1 MVNARLLRLRRE
13 DEPTSCHAPD
23 LLVKF
28 LVRAAMMNA
37 VVFPGLFEE
46 ISGCLP
52 ADLRQRSIGERL
64 NGDYGRPR
72 AHLAKLC
79 APLVV
84 VYAQG
89 ESDFRGIRHGFPL
102 PPAYCP
108 AGGAVA
114 LAV

>member
-1 MVNARLLRLRRE
+1 
-13 DEPTSCHAPD
+13 
-23 LLVKF
+23 
-28 LVRAAMMNA
+28 MMNA
-37 VVFPGLFEE
+37 VVFPGLFKEVC
-46 ISGCLP
+46 SRFP
-52 ADLRQRSIGERL
+52 ANLSQRRVRERL

-102 PPAYCP
+102 LPAFSR
-108 AGGAVA
+108 AGAA
-114 LAV
+114 